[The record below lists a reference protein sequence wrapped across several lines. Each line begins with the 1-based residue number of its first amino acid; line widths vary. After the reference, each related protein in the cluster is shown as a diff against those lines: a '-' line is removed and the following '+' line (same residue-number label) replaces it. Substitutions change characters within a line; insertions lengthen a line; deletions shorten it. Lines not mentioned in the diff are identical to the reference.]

1 MKSRLELRKLAV
13 HRQQLQGEKL
23 KDLRFKD
30 ALRQSL
36 DLMGLSFDMVE
47 ALDSRAGL
55 IRIQNEVAS
64 VRNSRYARRP
74 HRRSRT
80 KSAKNH

>member
-1 MKSRLELRKLAV
+1 MASRLELRKLRV
-13 HRQQLQGEKL
+13 HQKQLQGENL

-30 ALRQSL
+30 ALRQCL
-36 DLMGLSFDMVE
+36 DLMELSFDMVE

-55 IRIQNEVAS
+55 IRIQNEYAS

-74 HRRSRT
+74 HHRSRT

>member
-1 MKSRLELRKLAV
+1 MTSRLELRKLAV
-13 HRQQLQGEKL
+13 HQKQLQGENL

-30 ALRQSL
+30 ALRQCL
-36 DLMGLSFDMVE
+36 DLMELSFDMVE

-55 IRIQNEVAS
+55 IRIQNEQAS

-74 HRRSRT
+74 YRRSRI